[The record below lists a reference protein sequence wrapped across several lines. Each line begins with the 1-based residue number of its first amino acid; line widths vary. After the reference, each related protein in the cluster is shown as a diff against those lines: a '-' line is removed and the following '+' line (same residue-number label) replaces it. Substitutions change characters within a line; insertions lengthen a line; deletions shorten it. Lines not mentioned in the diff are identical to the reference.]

1 MTISSTTRIAGPFVG
16 NGTASVFPFTFKVFA
31 AADLDVVRLDTSTG
45 AESTLVLN
53 SDYSVTLNGDQNSNP
68 GGSITLLAGAL
79 ATGYTLVIT
88 SDIANLQPTD
98 LTNQGGFYPE
108 VITDALDRATIQI
121 QQISDIGE
129 RALRIPITDGNINME
144 LPAVGE
150 RENKYLVFDASGQP
164 SVSSGSGTDTA
175 LRTDLAADTF
185 ASAGAGLVGFRQA
198 GANASARTVL
208 SKLRDVVNVKDFG
221 AIGNGVADDTAA
233 IQAAIN
239 SGYSLVFPA
248 GTYLCNN
255 LTQSTSYQRFY
266 GQGEVRII
274 KNANGPLLTCTGQGL
289 LFDGLVFYGGSASGS
304 GLTGD
309 NLVTTGN
316 NVTFNDCGSV
326 WATGRALKA
335 TGSGN
340 TINGTRGNYQTDDT
354 SASGYDIEIGNVS
367 SASLYNRLTNI
378 TTGSFNGGIYLNNTG
393 ASTLT
398 GIQCGKL
405 TSSAAL
411 TAGAGG
417 FMLYGGRVKD
427 IKIGGAY
434 TVIMGVIPT
443 VGSTVTFDAGTA
455 SCFIYV
461 DNTSSASYL
470 ITNNGN
476 ANNVIIQAT
485 SAGSTMDFRFGDTA
499 AWANTLKLYPDG
511 RWLLPNYAVFGSG
524 YGVKINDSGGTE
536 RNLASIS
543 STDNYSF
550 GTVISTNFVNV
561 SAGGSVN
568 LAVGGS
574 GIVTTT
580 TAALRPSA
588 DNVTTC
594 GASAQR
600 WSVVYAATGTIAT
613 SDARSKEQ
621 VRGINA
627 AESAVAMQLKGMI
640 SAFKFTDAVAAKGS
654 GARIHFGVIA
664 QDVRDA
670 FIAGGLNPDAYAL
683 FCHDSWDA
691 REAVVADD
699 GTIVSPAQEAGDRYG
714 IRYEELLAFIIAAM

>member
-1 MTISSTTRIAGPFVG
+1 MPQTKPTSEQVTFLAAG
-16 NGTASVFPFTFKVFA
+16 
-31 AADLDVVRLDTSTG
+31 TG
-45 AESTLVLN
+45 AS
-53 SDYSVTLNGDQNSNP
+53 Q
-68 GGSITLLAGAL
+68 
-79 ATGYTLVIT
+79 
-88 SDIANLQPTD
+88 
-98 LTNQGGFYPE
+98 
-108 VITDALDRATIQI
+108 
-121 QQISDIGE
+121 
-129 RALRIPITDGNINME
+129 
-144 LPAVGE
+144 
-150 RENKYLVFDASGQP
+150 
-164 SVSSGSGTDTA
+164 
-175 LRTDLAADTF
+175 
-185 ASAGAGLVGFRQA
+185 
-198 GANASARTVL
+198 RTVL
-208 SKLRDVVNVKDFG
+208 DKLRDVVSVKDFG
-221 AIGNGVADDTAA
+221 AVGDGTTNDTAA
-233 IQAAIN
+233 IQAAIT

-289 LFDGLVFYGGSASGS
+289 LFDGLIFYGGSASGS

-309 NLVTTGN
+309 NLVTSGN
-316 NVTFNDCGSV
+316 NITFNDCGSV

-354 SASGYDIEIGNVS
+354 SASGYDIEIGNIS
-367 SASLYNRLTNI
+367 SASLYNRIENV

-393 ASTLT
+393 ASTLS

-417 FMLYGGRVKD
+417 FSLYGGRTAS

-434 TVIMGVIPT
+434 TILMGVIPT
-443 VGSTVTFDAGTA
+443 TGSTITFDAGTS
-455 SCFIYV
+455 SCFVYV
-461 DNTSSASYL
+461 ANPSASYA

-476 ANNVIIQAT
+476 ANNVIVQGT
-485 SAGSTMDFRFGDTA
+485 STGSTMDFRFGDTA
-499 AWANTLKLYPDG
+499 TWANTLKLYPDG
-511 RWLLPNYAVFGSG
+511 RWLFPNFGVFESG
-524 YGVKINDSGGTE
+524 YGVRVNDSGGTE
-536 RNLASIS
+536 RTLATIS
-543 STDNYSF
+543 STDNYTF
-550 GTVISTNFVNV
+550 GSSISTNFVNV

-568 LAVGGS
+568 LAVGGT

-594 GASAQR
+594 GASSQR
-600 WSVVYAATGTIAT
+600 WSVVYAATGTINT

-621 VRGINA
+621 VRSINA
-627 AESAVAMQLKGMI
+627 AEVAVAMQLKGMI
-640 SAFKFTDAVAAKGS
+640 SAFKFTDAVALKGS

-670 FIAGGLNPDAYAL
+670 FVAGGLNPDAYAL
-683 FCHDSWDA
+683 FCHDSWEA
-691 REAVVADD
+691 REEVVADD

>member
-1 MTISSTTRIAGPFVG
+1 MPQTKPTSEQVTFL
-16 NGTASVFPFTFKVFA
+16 AS
-31 AADLDVVRLDTSTG
+31 G
-45 AESTLVLN
+45 
-53 SDYSVTLNGDQNSNP
+53 
-68 GGSITLLAGAL
+68 AGA
-79 ATGYTLVIT
+79 
-88 SDIANLQPTD
+88 SQ
-98 LTNQGGFYPE
+98 
-108 VITDALDRATIQI
+108 
-121 QQISDIGE
+121 
-129 RALRIPITDGNINME
+129 
-144 LPAVGE
+144 
-150 RENKYLVFDASGQP
+150 
-164 SVSSGSGTDTA
+164 
-175 LRTDLAADTF
+175 
-185 ASAGAGLVGFRQA
+185 
-198 GANASARTVL
+198 RTVL
-208 SKLRDVVNVKDFG
+208 AKLRDVVNVKDFG
-221 AIGNGVADDTAA
+221 AVGDGTANDTAA

-309 NLVTTGN
+309 NLVTSGN
-316 NVTFNDCGSV
+316 NITFNDCGSV

-354 SASGYDIEIGNVS
+354 SASGYDIEIGNAS

-417 FMLYGGRVKD
+417 FMLYGGRTANV
-427 IKIGGAY
+427 KIGGAY
-434 TVIMGVIPT
+434 TVMMGLIPT
-443 VGSTVTFDAGTA
+443 TSSTITFDAGTA
-455 SCFIYV
+455 SCFVYV
-461 DNTSSASYL
+461 AQSSYT

-485 SAGSTMDFRFGDTA
+485 SAGSTMDLRFGDTA

-511 RWLLPNYAVFGSG
+511 RWLFPNYAVFESG
-524 YGVKINDSGGTE
+524 YGVKVNDSGGTE

-543 STDNYSF
+543 STDNYTF
-550 GTVISTNFVNV
+550 GSSISTNFVNV
-561 SAGGSVN
+561 SAASSVN
-568 LAVGGS
+568 FAVGGS

-580 TAALRPSA
+580 TTALLPSA

-594 GASAQR
+594 GGPSPNR
-600 WSVVYAATGTIAT
+600 WSVVYAATGTINT
-613 SDARSKEQ
+613 SDERAKQQIRSMSD
-621 VRGINA
+621 
-627 AESAVAMQLKGMI
+627 AEHAVAVRLKQLVR
-640 SAFKFTDAVAAKGS
+640 AFKFNDAVEAKGND
-654 GARIHFGVIA
+654 ARIHVGVIA
-664 QDVRDA
+664 QDVKNA
-670 FIAGGLNPDAYAL
+670 FLAEGLDPTRYGL
-683 FCHDSWDA
+683 FCHDEWQSSDA
-691 REAVVADD
+691 VIAED
-699 GTIVSPAQEAGDRYG
+699 GTIVKPEVVAGDQYSL
-714 IRYEELLAFIIAAM
+714 RYEELLAFIIAAM

>member
-1 MTISSTTRIAGPFVG
+1 MPQTKPTSEQVTFLAAG
-16 NGTASVFPFTFKVFA
+16 
-31 AADLDVVRLDTSTG
+31 TG
-45 AESTLVLN
+45 AS
-53 SDYSVTLNGDQNSNP
+53 Q
-68 GGSITLLAGAL
+68 
-79 ATGYTLVIT
+79 
-88 SDIANLQPTD
+88 
-98 LTNQGGFYPE
+98 
-108 VITDALDRATIQI
+108 
-121 QQISDIGE
+121 
-129 RALRIPITDGNINME
+129 
-144 LPAVGE
+144 
-150 RENKYLVFDASGQP
+150 
-164 SVSSGSGTDTA
+164 
-175 LRTDLAADTF
+175 
-185 ASAGAGLVGFRQA
+185 
-198 GANASARTVL
+198 RTVL
-208 SKLRDVVNVKDFG
+208 SKLRDAVSVKDFG
-221 AIGNGVADDTAA
+221 AVGDGTTNDTAA
-233 IQAAIN
+233 IQAAIT

-289 LFDGLVFYGGSASGS
+289 LFDGLVFYGGPASGS

-309 NLVTTGN
+309 NLVTSGN
-316 NVTFNDCGSV
+316 NITFNDCGSV

-367 SASLYNRLTNI
+367 SASLYNRIENV

-393 ASTLT
+393 ASTLS

-417 FMLYGGRVKD
+417 FSLYGGRTAS

-434 TVIMGVIPT
+434 TILMSIIPT
-443 VGSTVTFDAGTA
+443 VGSTITFDAGTA
-455 SCFIYV
+455 SCFVYV
-461 DNTSSASYL
+461 PNPSASYA

-476 ANNVIIQAT
+476 ANNVIIQGT
-485 SAGSTMDFRFGDTA
+485 SAGSTMDLRFGDTA
-499 AWANTLKLYPDG
+499 TWANTLKLYPDG
-511 RWLLPNYAVFGSG
+511 RWLFPNFAVFESG
-524 YGVKINDSGGTE
+524 YGVKVNDSGGTE
-536 RNLASIS
+536 RTLATIS

-550 GTVISTNFVNV
+550 GSSISTNFVNV

-574 GIVTTT
+574 SIVTTT
-580 TAALRPSA
+580 TTALRPSA
-588 DNVTTC
+588 DNVTSC
-594 GASAQR
+594 GGPSPNR
-600 WSVVYAATGTIAT
+600 WSVVYAATGTINT

-621 VRGINA
+621 VRAISA
-627 AESAVAMQLKGMI
+627 AERATAMQIKGML
-640 SAFKFTDAVAAKGS
+640 SAFKMSDAVARKGD

-664 QDVRDA
+664 QNVREA
-670 FIAGGLNPDAYAL
+670 FVSNGLDPHTYGM

-691 REAVVADD
+691 SDSIVSDD
-699 GTIVSPAQEAGDRYG
+699 GTVICPAREAGDQYG
-714 IRYEELLAFIIAAM
+714 IRYDELLAFIIAAM